1 MLRATKPKAALLYI
15 FCVFCV
21 PTIIL
26 RAQSPTPTPPEL
38 AKVAYLRSAL
48 SDVLH
53 FYSVL
58 TDRKIWIELG
68 VNVKNV
74 TVNSPKQM
82 PREEVLALIRG
93 TLLNDYGIDVRD
105 VGENESF
112 VTWSKNPA
120 LQKLRLPS
128 PTPRPRA
135 TVRPPP

>member
-1 MLRATKPKAALLYI
+1 M
-15 FCVFCV
+15 
-21 PTIIL
+21 IIL

-58 TDRKIWIELG
+58 TNRKIWIELG

-93 TLLNDYGIDVRD
+93 TLLNDYGIEIRD
-105 VGENESF
+105 LEQGSGSAEAS
-112 VTWSKNPA
+112 SSLSNPQA
-120 LQKLRLPS
+120 KGNRSSSTLAEAIWRIVS
-128 PTPRPRA
+128 
-135 TVRPPP
+135 